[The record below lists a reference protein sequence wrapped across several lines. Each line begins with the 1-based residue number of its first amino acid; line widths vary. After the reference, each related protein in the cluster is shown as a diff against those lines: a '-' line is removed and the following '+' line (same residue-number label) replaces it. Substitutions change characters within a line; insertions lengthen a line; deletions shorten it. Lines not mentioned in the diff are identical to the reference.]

1 MAKPQWTEE
10 EERQIEMSLEVR
22 RRHAKELVDARAA
35 DDAAHPKYDAA
46 KPETNR
52 RKAQNDRRVPAAP
65 AKKKNS
71 LFAAQSSNVVTGNVK

>member
-1 MAKPQWTEE
+1 MAKPQFTEE
-10 EERQIEMSLEVR
+10 EERQIELALEVR
-22 RRHAKELVDARAA
+22 RRHGKEIEDRRTA
-35 DDAAHPKYDAA
+35 DDAARPKYDAA

-71 LFAAQSSNVVTGNVK
+71 LFAA